1 MSSKNQSYILKSITI
16 SNMVRYEIDRSVLF
30 YIRYLTVLSSKQKSV
45 LNRYHKSSLG
55 FEVQIMLHSR
65 RFRKGCPNGVSYL
78 VPCQNHRELAFN
90 CPVKPQT

>member
-1 MSSKNQSYILKSITI
+1 
-16 SNMVRYEIDRSVLF
+16 MVRYDLIVAFFF
-30 YIRYLTVLSSKQKSV
+30 YIRYLTVLSSKQKTV
-45 LNRYHKSSLG
+45 LNRYHKPSLV

-90 CPVKPQT
+90 CSVKPQT

>member
-1 MSSKNQSYILKSITI
+1 
-16 SNMVRYEIDRSVLF
+16 MVRYDLIVAFFLYPIFDGIKLK
-30 YIRYLTVLSSKQKSV
+30 TKTV
-45 LNRYHKSSLG
+45 LNRYHKSSLV